1 VSTLVFRITLIQ
13 GLNRQ
18 IRRMCEYFG
27 YEVRKLERVRI
38 MNVSLTGIP
47 LGEWRDLTDKELD
60 GIFYMIQKSSSE
72 TEKSKPKTKPQPAKP
87 KQVTSSFK
95 PKPKG
100 SGNRPSLFGKGKPK
114 STGGRG
120 KKR

>member
-1 VSTLVFRITLIQ
+1 
-13 GLNRQ
+13 
-18 IRRMCEYFG
+18 MCEYFG

-60 GIFYMIQKSSSE
+60 GVFSMIQKSSSE
-72 TEKSKPKTKPQPAKP
+72 TEKSKPKTKPQSTKP
-87 KQVTSSFK
+87 KKNTSGFK
-95 PKPKG
+95 PMTKSSG
-100 SGNRPSLFGKGKPK
+100 SRPSLFGKGKPK